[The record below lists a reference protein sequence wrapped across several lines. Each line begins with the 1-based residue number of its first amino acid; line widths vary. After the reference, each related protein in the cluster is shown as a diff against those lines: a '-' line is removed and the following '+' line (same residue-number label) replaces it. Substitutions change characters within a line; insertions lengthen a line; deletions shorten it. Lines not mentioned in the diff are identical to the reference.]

1 MDTDDKP
8 MTARMCHERH
18 GHLGESIKRVEDK
31 VDTVILQQ
39 KETNGRVKTLEL
51 WKAAMIGAQA
61 AVATLIPFI
70 TAALLKWVFGE

>member
-1 MDTDDKP
+1 MDNGDKP

-18 GHLGESIKRVEDK
+18 GHLGEAIKRVEGK
-31 VDTVILQQ
+31 VDTVIEQQ

-61 AVATLIPFI
+61 AVATLIPFL
-70 TAALLKWVFGE
+70 TAALLKWVFGG